1 MTDKPAL
8 RAQALAARAAGGD
21 AAALDRH
28 LRAALAPH
36 AGAALAGYW
45 PIRDEADPRPAMR
58 AHDGPLLLPVVTARD
73 HPLTFRL
80 WRGEPLEPGPL
91 GTAHP
96 PARCPEGL
104 PRVVIVPL
112 AGYDAAGH
120 RLGYGGGFYDRTLQA
135 LRARGPVT
143 AIGLAFACQQ
153 VGAIPAG
160 PHDQRLDLVVTDRGI
175 VTPVAKN
182 RPA

>member
-91 GTAHP
+91 GTAP
-96 PARCPEGL
+96 
-104 PRVVIVPL
+104 VS
-112 AGYDAAGH
+112 YT
-120 RLGYGGGFYDRTLQA
+120 RL
-135 LRARGPVT
+135 
-143 AIGLAFACQQ
+143 
-153 VGAIPAG
+153 
-160 PHDQRLDLVVTDRGI
+160 
-175 VTPVAKN
+175 
-182 RPA
+182 